1 MSLWKIA
8 WRSIEQR
15 ALSSILTGLS
25 LALGVTLVV
34 AVVVAHGVVDRSFQ
48 TGASLGYN
56 MIIGAKGGDLQMVLN
71 TVYYLSR
78 PVENIPYTYYKE
90 FLPASKRKD
99 GQKGRFADYVERAVP
114 VCMGDS
120 FEGFRVVG
128 TTPEMFDFQ
137 YGQGKKYEFAAGD
150 RFKED
155 NFWGA
160 VVGSYVARQTG
171 VKVGSK
177 FQITH
182 GVEAGHKHDEQFEVA
197 GILAPTGTPN
207 DRAVFVNMEGFYL
220 IGGHERPEEMAG
232 DAHGPMPV
240 HAAGTTAGLS
250 SSADVGG
257 HALLGKPAVAPEDH
271 DHDADHD
278 HEHADHDA
286 DHDHDHDHDGHDEH
300 GDHDEHEHHHHGPL
314 PESQREVTAILLLT
328 SSFGGDRGPSAMY
341 LVKPINKDNMAR
353 AVAPM
358 REITGLFD
366 IIVGPIQT
374 LLLVLAVLIVIVSG
388 IGIMVSIYNSMS
400 DRRHDIAVMRA
411 LGARRSTVMTTV
423 LLESILLSL
432 GGGLLGW
439 LLGHA
444 MIGAIS
450 PWIEAET
457 GVMIG
462 FLQFVPKYELILI
475 PGLILLASLVGF
487 LPALAAY
494 RTDVAKSLSA
504 TP

>member
-1 MSLWKIA
+1 M
-8 WRSIEQR
+8 
-15 ALSSILTGLS
+15 
-25 LALGVTLVV
+25 
-34 AVVVAHGVVDRSFQ
+34 
-48 TGASLGYN
+48 
-56 MIIGAKGGDLQMVLN
+56 
-71 TVYYLSR
+71 
-78 PVENIPYTYYKE
+78 
-90 FLPASKRKD
+90 
-99 GQKGRFADYVERAVP
+99 
-114 VCMGDS
+114 
-120 FEGFRVVG
+120 
-128 TTPEMFDFQ
+128 
-137 YGQGKKYEFAAGD
+137 
-150 RFKED
+150 
-155 NFWGA
+155 
-160 VVGSYVARQTG
+160 
-171 VKVGSK
+171 
-177 FQITH
+177 
-182 GVEAGHKHDEQFEVA
+182 
-197 GILAPTGTPN
+197 
-207 DRAVFVNMEGFYL
+207 
-220 IGGHERPEEMAG
+220 
-232 DAHGPMPV
+232 
-240 HAAGTTAGLS
+240 
-250 SSADVGG
+250 
-257 HALLGKPAVAPEDH
+257 
-271 DHDADHD
+271 
-278 HEHADHDA
+278 
-286 DHDHDHDHDGHDEH
+286 
-300 GDHDEHEHHHHGPL
+300 
-314 PESQREVTAILLLT
+314 TAILLLT